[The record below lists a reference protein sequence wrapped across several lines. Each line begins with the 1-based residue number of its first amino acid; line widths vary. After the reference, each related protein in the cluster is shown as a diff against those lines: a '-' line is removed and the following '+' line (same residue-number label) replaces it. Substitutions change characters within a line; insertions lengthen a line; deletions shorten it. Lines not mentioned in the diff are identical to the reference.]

1 MANYYRQCAGGV
13 FNSGT
18 SNCPFDPGHI
28 KAIILVEHGQKLP
41 ATITASSLQV
51 ACHAD
56 RPARIY
62 PLKEVVEFA
71 PEGGEVQTSENG
83 YGGSKITGYSAYSPT
98 FTMADADLNLRKQIV
113 TAKAA
118 AFDAYFVDDNNV
130 IYGYKAAN
138 GDFLG
143 VALNGV
149 GAGGALWDSSGDSAQ
164 LTAQIFVRD
173 YEGWMR
179 NILVQQLDFDVLS
192 ALTGLV
198 FVHFD
203 SVTGGYKL
211 VSDADNLDLTSYYGA
226 LLTTNAATAMPSA
239 TAVSYDAATNVVS
252 ITGTAQLAAP
262 SVLQTVGILG
272 IEQNVAV

>member
-1 MANYYRQCAGGV
+1 M
-13 FNSGT
+13 
-18 SNCPFDPGHI
+18 
-28 KAIILVEHGQKLP
+28 
-41 ATITASSLQV
+41 
-51 ACHAD
+51 
-56 RPARIY
+56 
-62 PLKEVVEFA
+62 EFA

-118 AFDAYFVDDNNV
+118 SFDAYFVDDNNV
-130 IYGYKAAN
+130 IYGQKAGN
-138 GDFLG
+138 GDFMG
-143 VALNGV
+143 VALNGI

-173 YEGWMR
+173 FEGWMR
-179 NILVQQLDFDVLS
+179 NIIVQQLNFDVVS

-198 FVHFD
+198 FVHFE
-203 SVTGGYKL
+203 SVTDGYKL
-211 VSDADNLDLTSYYGA
+211 VSDADNLDLTSYYGQ
-226 LLTTNAATAMPSA
+226 LLADNSTTAMPDA
-239 TAVSYDAATNVVS
+239 TAVSYNAATNILT

-262 SVLQTVGILG
+262 SVLQGVGILG

>member
-1 MANYYRQCAGGV
+1 MANYLRTCAGGV

-28 KAIILVEHGQKLP
+28 KALILVEHGQKLP
-41 ATITASSLQV
+41 ATIDANALQV

-118 AFDAYFVDDNNV
+118 SFDAYFVDDNNV
-130 IYGYKAAN
+130 IYGQKAGN
-138 GDFLG
+138 GDFMG
-143 VALNGV
+143 VALNGI
-149 GAGGALWDSSGDSAQ
+149 GAGGQLFDSSGDSAQ
-164 LTAQIFVRD
+164 LTAQLFVRD
-173 YEGWMR
+173 YENWMR
-179 NILVQQLDFDVLS
+179 NIMVQQLDFDVVS

-198 FVHFD
+198 FVHFE

-211 VSDADNLDLTSYYGA
+211 VSDADNLDLTSYYGQ
-226 LLTTNAATAMPSA
+226 LLATNSQTAMPNA
-239 TAVSYDAATNVVS
+239 TAVSYDATTNVLT

-262 SVLQTVGILG
+262 SVLHGVGILG